1 MVGNDS
7 VIQNDSII
15 QMVLLFVLVLER
27 IFKLFVN
34 SHCYKKLI
42 FKSSLGNFE
51 IETEEQPEND
61 DKKEEKE

>member
-1 MVGNDS
+1 MENDS
-7 VIQNDSII
+7 VI

-34 SHCYKKLI
+34 SHCYKKFAI
-42 FKSSLGNFE
+42 KSSLGDFQ
-51 IETEEQPEND
+51 IETEEQPDNN

>member
-1 MVGNDS
+1 MENDS
-7 VIQNDSII
+7 VI

-34 SHCYKKLI
+34 SHCYKKFAI
-42 FKSSLGNFE
+42 KSSLGDFE
-51 IETEEQPEND
+51 IQTEEQPDNN